1 MLVDIHWRNFS
12 NRRLSLSQMS
22 RAKFTK
28 ALPWRENVSGV
39 KNCSTTRKYSSQRSE
54 ILRFNLYFCHVYC
67 QILLFVLQH

>member
-12 NRRLSLSQMS
+12 NRRLSLSHMS

-28 ALPWRENVSGV
+28 SFAMARKCVWSQKLLHDP
-39 KNCSTTRKYSSQRSE
+39 KYSSQRSE

-67 QILLFVLQH
+67 LILLFVLQH